1 MNVPNIKPL
10 VPGALVDYLKSEFD
24 KKLASIP
31 TDQEKY
37 RFLILQWNV
46 WSQRYGRF
54 IAESL
59 LPGDL
64 PAEFSFGPYGTI
76 MAGDF
81 LIVLGMIGAEK
92 VKLER
97 QPERV

>member
-1 MNVPNIKPL
+1 MNAPQIKPL

-24 KKLASIP
+24 KKLASIA

-37 RFLILQWNV
+37 RFLILQFNV
-46 WSQRYGRF
+46 WSERYRRF
-54 IAESL
+54 VAAGATS
-59 LPGDL
+59 GDL
-64 PAEFSFGPYGTI
+64 SAEFSFGPYGTI